1 MDFDAWHSSSRL
13 EKPRRPPSC
22 SRSCGQ
28 PAKMVHTWPEQQW
41 VRMTRL
47 LLGVRPPVRRGGAS
61 LGGAALRRWQQQLK
75 ATAHHALPSPRP
87 PPASMVADT
96 PSQYS
101 AVAERMPYG
110 SNYCECPCRCRRWTR
125 HKVSCNYC
133 GCMVG
138 TTCCLATSEDIVD
151 RRCHLCVDEEWRKG
165 VRTRLVKVFRSC
177 GCSAVAVVSCLSS
190 AVHNYCPQLRPC

>member
-47 LLGVRPPVRRGGAS
+47 LLGVRPPVRRGGMW
-61 LGGAALRRWQQQLK
+61 LRRWQQHL
-75 ATAHHALPSPRP
+75 T
-87 PPASMVADT
+87 ADT
-96 PSQYS
+96 PSLYS

-110 SNYCECPCRCRRWTR
+110 STYCNCACTCRRWTR
-125 HKVSCNYC
+125 HRVSCNYC

-138 TTCCLATSEDIVD
+138 TTCCLATSENIVD

-165 VRTRLVKVFRSC
+165 VRTRLVKVFCSG

-190 AVHNYCPQLRPC
+190 AVHNYCLQLRPC